1 MPLQQAL
8 GYVFAHPSLL
18 RVALT
23 HRSAGEPHMERLEFL
38 GDAVLGLAIA
48 SELFR
53 RFPDADEGMLTR
65 MRSRLVSRE
74 SLLHIADAW
83 AIEGWLHVG
92 EGERRRG
99 RIQSRSIMANAVEA
113 VIGAV
118 YEDGGWPA
126 AKSLVVR
133 WWEPLIEGLDVTQL
147 LDAKTRLQEWTQARG
162 MGLPAYEVTD
172 LGPGQHPRFRAVCKV
187 QGRIMGEGVGERK
200 KSAEFAASRQAWEA
214 LHAD

>member
-1 MPLQQAL
+1 MSLQQAL
-8 GYVFAHPSLL
+8 GHAFARESLL

-53 RFPDADEGMLTR
+53 RFPDADEGTLTR
-65 MRSRLVSRE
+65 MRARLVSRE
-74 SLLHIADAW
+74 ILLRMAESW
-83 AIEGWLHVG
+83 GIEGWLHVG

-118 YEDGGWPA
+118 YEDGGWDA
-126 AKSLVVR
+126 ARALVTR
-133 WWEPLIEGLDVTQL
+133 FWEPLIAGLDMDQL

-162 MGLPAYEVTD
+162 MGLPSYEVTD
-172 LGPGQHPRFRAVCKV
+172 LGPGRHPRFRAVCRV

-214 LHAD
+214 LHAG